1 MYAEEALLPL
11 SALQHLV
18 FCGRQAALIHVEQ
31 AWVENVFTVEGK
43 HLHEAVDGGQAESR
57 GDTRIQRSVS
67 LRSLELGLTGK
78 ADVVEFRR
86 AGGDARPPGV
96 LVPGWPDLWVP
107 FPVEYKRGK
116 PKRHRADEVQ
126 LCAQGLCLEEMLGVS
141 VADGALFYGR
151 TRRRQGVV
159 FDEELR
165 ALTRDAAGKLH
176 LLFDSG
182 RTPMAEFGPKCED
195 CSLIGLC
202 CPTAGTRSASA
213 YLRRMTADAREPAKS
228 RGE

>member
-18 FCGRQAALIHVEQ
+18 FCERQAALIHVEQ

-43 HLHEAVDGGQAESR
+43 HLHEAVDGGAAESR
-57 GDTRIQRSVS
+57 GDTRIQRSVN
-67 LRSLELGLTGK
+67 LRSLELGLTGI

-86 AGGDARPPGV
+86 AGEGARPPGV
-96 LVPGWPDLWVP
+96 LVPGWPDSWVP

-126 LCAQGLCLEEMLGVS
+126 LCAQGLCLEEMLGAPVLG
-141 VADGALFYGR
+141 GALFYGR
-151 TRRRQGVV
+151 TRRRQGVA

-165 ALTRDAAGKLH
+165 DLTRDAAARFH
-176 LLFDSG
+176 RLFDSG
-182 RTPMAEFGPKCED
+182 RTPTAEYGPKCED

-202 CPTAGTRSASA
+202 CPTAGARSASA
-213 YLRRMTADAREPAKS
+213 YLRRMIADSCESTKGRRE
-228 RGE
+228 

>member
-18 FCGRQAALIHVEQ
+18 FCERQAALIHVEQ

-43 HLHEAVDGGQAESR
+43 HLHEAVDGGAGESR

-86 AGGDARPPGV
+86 AGEDARPPGI
-96 LVPGWPDLWVP
+96 LIAGWPDSWVP

-126 LCAQGLCLEEMLGVS
+126 LCAQGLCLEEMLDAS
-141 VADGALFYGR
+141 ILEGALFYGR
-151 TRRRQGVV
+151 TRRRQSVA

-165 ALTRDAAGKLH
+165 ALTRDAAARLH

-182 RTPMAEFGPKCED
+182 RTPRAEFGPKCYD
-195 CSLIGLC
+195 CSLIELC
-202 CPTAGTRSASA
+202 CPTAGARSASA
-213 YLRRMTADAREPAKS
+213 YLRRMLAYSCEPAKS

>member
-18 FCGRQAALIHVEQ
+18 FCERQAALIHVEQ

-43 HLHEAVDGGQAESR
+43 HLHEAVDGGEAESR
-57 GDTRIQRSVS
+57 GDTRIQRSVN
-67 LRSLELGLTGK
+67 LRSLHLGLTGK

-86 AGGDARPPGV
+86 TGGEARPPGV
-96 LVPGWPDLWVP
+96 LVPGWPGFWLP

-141 VADGALFYGR
+141 VLEGALFYGR
-151 TRRRQGVV
+151 TRRRLGVA

-165 ALTRDAAGKLH
+165 GFTRDSAARLH
-176 LLFDSG
+176 FLFDSG
-182 RTPMAEFGPKCED
+182 RTPAAEFGPKCED

-202 CPTAGTRSASA
+202 CPTAGVRSASA
-213 YLRRMTADAREPAKS
+213 YLRRMMADSGEPTKG